1 MYKVHYIIRV
11 AFDKKAADVVEA
23 IVNHFETITNF
34 DRPYELITTTR
45 GTGEEVEINVYGETK
60 AREVAGKMKRQ
71 LDSYVLSVSTSLRRI
86 STVSRAVPSTGETTT
101 TFQSFKVKFGRI

>member
-1 MYKVHYIIRV
+1 MYKVHYIIKV

-71 LDSYVLSVSTSLRRI
+71 LDSYVLSVSTSL
-86 STVSRAVPSTGETTT
+86 SNLDGVKGCAVTGETTT
-101 TFQSFKVKFGRI
+101 TFQTFKVKFGRI

>member
-1 MYKVHYIIRV
+1 MYKVHYIIKV

-60 AREVAGKMKRQ
+60 AKEVAGKMKRQ
-71 LDSYVLSVSTSLRRI
+71 LDGYVLSVGTSL
-86 STVSRAVPSTGETTT
+86 SNLDGVEGCAVTGETTT
-101 TFQSFKVKFGRI
+101 TFQSFKIKFGRI

>member
-71 LDSYVLSVSTSLRRI
+71 LDSYVLSVSTSMSNLDGVKGC
-86 STVSRAVPSTGETTT
+86 SVTGETTT
-101 TFQSFKVKFGRI
+101 TFQTFKVKFGRI

>member
-11 AFDKKAADVVEA
+11 AFDKKAAEVVEA

-60 AREVAGKMKRQ
+60 AREIAGKMKRQ
-71 LDSYVLSVSTSLRRI
+71 LDSYVLSVSTSL
-86 STVSRAVPSTGETTT
+86 SNLDGVNGCAVTGETTT